1 MNKLKSIVQLLRANG
16 IYWFMLYLAER
27 AVAKTTPFF
36 FHKRTELEIR
46 RKLPGFNTKE
56 YNYKEWSNYDWSR
69 EGEEWTDS
77 EPWKKAL
84 VEELIIPYIKPGSTV
99 LEIGPGG
106 GRWSV
111 ILAGLSA
118 RLILVDM
125 TEKAIEHCKKKLQ
138 TFSNCVFY
146 RNNGTDLSFLTKG
159 SVDCVWSFDVFVHIA
174 PEDVE
179 HYLEGL
185 SNIMVNN
192 GIGVIHHPSIGGVKG
207 GFRSSVTNE
216 LFCLLLKKNNF
227 EIVRQLDTWGK
238 NKEFSVHDYRDMIT
252 VFKKI

>member
-1 MNKLKSIVQLLRANG
+1 MNKLNSIVQLLKANG
-16 IYWFMLYLAER
+16 VYWFVLYLAER
-27 AVAKTTPFF
+27 AVGKSTLFF
-36 FHKRTELEIR
+36 FRRRIALEVSR
-46 RKLPGFNTKE
+46 QLPGFNTKE

-77 EPWKKAL
+77 ESWKNAL
-84 VEELIIPYIKPGSTV
+84 VEDLIIPYIKPGFTV

-111 ILAGLSA
+111 ILAELSE

-125 TEKAIEHCKKKLQ
+125 TEKAIEHCKKRLQ

-146 RNNGTDLSFLTKG
+146 RNNGADLSFLNNC
-159 SVDCVWSFDVFVHIA
+159 SVDYVWSFDVFVHIA

-179 HYLEGL
+179 HYLKSL
-185 SNIMVNN
+185 SSILVNN
-192 GIGVIHHPSIGGVKG
+192 GIAVIHHPSIGGGKG

-216 LFCLLLKKNNF
+216 LFCKLLKKYNF
-227 EIVRQLDTWGK
+227 EIVCQQDSWGK
-238 NKEFSVHDYRDMIT
+238 NKEFSVHDYEDMIT
-252 VFKKI
+252 VFKKT

>member
-1 MNKLKSIVQLLRANG
+1 MNKLKSIVQLINANG
-16 IYWFMLYLAER
+16 VYWFVLYLAER
-27 AVAKTTPFF
+27 AVGKATLFF
-36 FHKRTELEIR
+36 FHTRIALEIR

-77 EPWKKAL
+77 ESWKNAL
-84 VEELIIPYIKPGSTV
+84 VEDLIVPYIKPGSTV

-125 TEKAIEHCKKKLQ
+125 TEKAIEHCKKRLQ
-138 TFSNCVFY
+138 TFSNCVFH
-146 RNNGTDLSFLTKG
+146 RNNGADLSFLNKE
-159 SVDCVWSFDVFVHIA
+159 SVDFVWSFDVFVHIA
-174 PEDVE
+174 PADVE
-179 HYLEGL
+179 GYLEGL
-185 SNIMVNN
+185 SNVMVKN

-207 GFRSSVTNE
+207 GFRSSVTNG
-216 LFCLLLKKNNF
+216 LFCQLLKKNNF
-227 EIVRQLDTWGK
+227 EIVRQLNAWGK
-238 NKEFSVHDYRDMIT
+238 NKEFSVHDYEDMIT
-252 VFKKI
+252 VFKKL